1 MTTTTNQSKREQHRA
16 KSKAWRD
23 KMRAQGRCITC
34 GKPRTFSLRTG
45 ERSVKCHGCAER
57 QRTYWNAFQSKRP
70 KLPTSHA
77 DDLAAFCYLQT
88 ARINRHL
95 DRLVARIEVARN
107 DGMDYWDKHRDTE
120 IEVRR

>member
-1 MTTTTNQSKREQHRA
+1 MTTSESIAELAGALA
-16 KSKAWRD
+16 K
-23 KMRAQGRCITC
+23 AQGEMEGAVKTSVNSFFKSRYSDLSSVWAAC
-34 GKPRTFSLRTG
+34 RASLAKYG
-45 ERSVKCHGCAER
+45 
-57 QRTYWNAFQSKRP
+57 
-70 KLPTSHA
+70 
-77 DDLAAFCYLQT
+77 LAVVCYLQT